1 MSHAIHPAIDSDMTS
16 GLAWDE
22 PGNYGFG
29 NVEFPLYWRSSEA
42 RHVLE
47 RPMAHPA
54 GQRFSYNGGST
65 AILAE
70 LLAKG
75 VGMPLPDYARSRLFA
90 PLGITDWEW
99 LRDLAR
105 IGQLILQG
113 GSWNGVQIVPEAWI
127 AASLQPGPRSATGAG
142 MDINGGTA
150 KPGPLEPHRHGRPDS
165 AMAASACS
173 WCPHWTWSSSGSLL
187 LELS

>member
-29 NVEFPLYWRSSEA
+29 NAEFPLYWRSSQA

-127 AASLQPGPRSATGAG
+127 AASLQPRAEVGDGRQYGYQWWHGQTRALGTAQAWTAG
-142 MDINGGTA
+142 FGNGGQRLFVVPA
-150 KPGPLEPHRHGRPDS
+150 LDLVVVR
-165 AMAASACS
+165 
-173 WCPHWTWSSSGSLL
+173 
-187 LELS
+187 